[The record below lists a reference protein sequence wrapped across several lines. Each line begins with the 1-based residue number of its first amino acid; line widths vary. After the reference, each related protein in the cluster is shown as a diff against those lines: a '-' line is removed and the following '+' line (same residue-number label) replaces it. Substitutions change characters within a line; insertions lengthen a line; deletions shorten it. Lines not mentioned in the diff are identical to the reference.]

1 MKQKDERR
9 FVSLKIK
16 WAAGTALGSLIIFC
30 IVAMALF
37 SAFTQNLFHQER
49 QLLNQGMTNIST
61 QLSTVDKPL
70 TKKNVSHL
78 IDPDRN
84 RSNIISG
91 EEYKRPVIK
100 ELSDGHLV
108 INIYNPDGINFA

>member
-91 EEYKRPVIK
+91 EEYKRPVMK
-100 ELSDGHLV
+100 ELSD
-108 INIYNPDGINFA
+108 

>member
-49 QLLNQGMTNIST
+49 QLLGLASN
-61 QLSTVDKPL
+61 LSNTGSPIPAGRFW
-70 TKKNVSHL
+70 TRQTTTPPAESSFCIHSF
-78 IDPDRN
+78 R
-84 RSNIISG
+84 
-91 EEYKRPVIK
+91 
-100 ELSDGHLV
+100 
-108 INIYNPDGINFA
+108 